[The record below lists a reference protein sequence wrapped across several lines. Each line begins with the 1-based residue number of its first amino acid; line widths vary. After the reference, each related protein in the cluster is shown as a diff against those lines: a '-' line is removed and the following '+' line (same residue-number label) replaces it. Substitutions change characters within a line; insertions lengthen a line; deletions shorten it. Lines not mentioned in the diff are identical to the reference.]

1 MELTSLIFK
10 SETSELER
18 ASTVIAALVQDM
30 TRVSAASAN
39 MARIQAQT
47 EAILARAATES
58 AKARKENA
66 RAADIEIKTIIA
78 ADKADADRAE
88 SIRKAAEAERRRT
101 EATEESTRASSRNVT
116 ILQRQ
121 SDILEFQAQ
130 GWSKGQSSIL
140 ATAKAANIAAD
151 EMEKLQKVLE
161 TQRKLMGSDPFDKS
175 MSGLTSL
182 KNQYGELRESI
193 RQYNTDSDLT
203 SKQTKELAR
212 DKERLIE
219 KMKTENAS
227 FSEIRA
233 AVRAH
238 NDEYVKLAGQ
248 YNTLSTAE
256 ANVIKNRKAV
266 ASATDY
272 LTQADQK
279 LVAALNTSNAAI
291 DRSGTDLLVKYESAL
306 RKSGVSQDIAT
317 QKLAEYKAQLIQVQ
331 GQENKRR
338 EDHLARSLA
347 PQATDIAV
355 SLWSGQNPLTVLLQQ
370 SGQIND
376 LFMQS
381 GVAAEDFAKTVRN
394 SLTSMVPSI
403 ITVATGISEVIGGMF
418 MDAGK
423 SVLDFISDV
432 SGISAAVEAAQR
444 WLVSAGEAN
453 FRWIGVMQR
462 FGENATK
469 VMVVGILAVVTAM
482 VAMVMKYKE
491 IIQSEN
497 ELSKALA
504 LNGGA
509 MDMTKESAIEYANSM
524 KQVGIGNL
532 KAQESMT
539 AFINAGAVGAE
550 TMDAAREAAVA
561 LEKYAGVALSDTA
574 KEFAK
579 LQDEPSKVL
588 IEIAKNTGQVEKAT
602 LDVISAIEKEQG
614 ASAAAAA
621 ATVYA
626 AEAKKKAADEI
637 KASLSPI
644 ETLWRDIK
652 SAVGQAGQAVYDLAT
667 SNKVVDTMRIA
678 WQTVAVIISETWF
691 VIKGVGKEIGGIA
704 AQLVAVLSG
713 DFAGAASIGESMR
726 EDAQAARAE
735 HDKLI
740 TSIMTK
746 GAVEKEQF
754 NENKAQ
760 NSEYAE
766 WLEKNSKALAKSHSK
781 EEQFA
786 IKKKQLQE
794 DLKKDL
800 IDEVKYNE
808 ALAGWKRVIMGEDK
822 KPKAAPKDTFYD
834 TSMTKFRDASIA
846 ATDATKELTK
856 SQLELMQ
863 TVADPKFAKLSEQ
876 KKLDILQS
884 GAAAI
889 AKEQEKEATI
899 ALVKAEEFREKVLGK
914 SEGLGKQ
921 YYADIEALYKHAK
934 ATEWSTEQIDEMI
947 VKIYKGTPVYQA
959 YQKTID
965 RVTEALHKF
974 SEASIAYQSSTNA
987 ENQELDYRIS
997 LLGRT
1002 AEEQRKLQIEYQRET
1017 KINATRV
1024 ELEKK
1029 LRDIAKE
1036 RAQAEKDGVV
1046 GDKIKEL
1053 TDAEVQARQDA
1064 AERIKVINK
1073 GIAVEYASDLD
1084 KEIAAIRG
1092 GISDSIVTALFE
1104 GGKEGSKK
1112 LRSVLVDALRK
1123 KVTIVVDAV
1132 VNTLMGN
1139 VIGGLVGGAGGSAAG
1154 GVASSI
1160 GSSAVGGLASN
1171 ALGTLGAFGGA
1182 VQGFGTA
1189 ALAATQSMLGMTG
1202 TVAQMSTSLAAAGHT
1217 AAAGMQSGI
1226 AAFQAIPGWGWA
1238 LAGVALLAGSGIGS
1252 TRGANHGGGLYSSLG
1267 QTNQEAASQLTG
1279 KLGWK
1284 DPEEDFTKRGN
1295 TELNKQ
1301 VESTVKGLLELYNGL
1316 GKLASGTVKELEVVA
1331 GFATNSKYD
1340 DEESY
1345 GYFQILEKATGEL
1358 LKEYTNRDME
1368 KDGGKAWEQYVAD
1381 LGTAMVTELR
1391 ASDIPSWMDEI
1402 LKELGD
1408 APTLESFQ
1416 KAVTEIHKIDQA
1428 FSTFSKTIDGF
1439 AGMTD
1444 KSFEALMK
1452 ASGGT
1457 DALAQSLN
1465 SYYENFYT
1473 EEERM
1478 VKATASLTEELAK
1491 SGVVIPTTKDAYR
1504 KMVTAALEAGESGT
1518 ELAAKLI
1525 QLSPA
1530 FAGIT
1535 PAAVTASKQL
1545 ATLNKIISNFGLK
1558 TNLKDV
1564 NFTDATKTLFESF
1577 GVAVED
1583 YSNSISGVLDGILTG
1598 KVKAEDAGKSLAE
1611 AAVGGITG
1619 AIAKAGADAI
1629 AAQFVMSVITPILD
1643 NIRSGKAALDGVDVQ
1658 GGVAKAKQDAVDLK
1672 IVLNTL
1678 GIDIG
1683 NGLIGLAD
1691 GIVAAGNTATQMING
1706 GASTVTPT
1714 VGTNQYGGVG
1724 DSHFTIGGS
1733 AVNNPYQSPE
1743 AQSLTELTNQTLNS
1757 NLKVSELLQKL
1768 LNPEKLFENKY
1779 KALDDQLIQQRKE
1792 LSRTNVGGGL
1802 GVNESTIQADID
1814 ALRLKIADNTSV
1826 HSIIDPM
1833 MRALDRISNYAT
1845 PNDLKTADSVF
1856 GDIAKL
1862 IVERSEGT
1870 PSTLG
1875 GYSINGTAGDPIQK
1889 RIQDTIKEY
1898 FNSAVGEGKLDWF
1911 NEFINGALGITSSSF
1926 NDNLDLQAKITQ
1938 MAELETKLREWYIAQ
1953 ARVIAVEDMSALAT
1967 ETTAAKA
1974 KTEELKRTGG
1984 LEDPVTKLKDQ
1995 LAQKM
2000 QAIDEGIGKAL
2011 LAEVEVLKSQK
2022 VPDSITKPIQ
2032 AEIDKSKKLLADFI
2046 SAPETLL
2053 NSLQSEYT
2061 ELSGTP
2067 TDVQNTNYVRN
2078 RMKELRKEIQAIQS
2092 GTFAADLGVDI
2103 AGLEDKM
2110 IAALLAATDPAKQE
2124 ALLAEIAKYKGGITE
2139 WYKAQADLLST
2150 EMLIDINKQIK
2161 GLETSEKGPLTA
2173 IKDAIQKYIDDFKA
2187 LGTLTDDVQTQID
2200 KLSGLQL
2207 TKARKS
2213 LYDQLLTPEEVK
2225 TRDKTELTK
2234 QFENV
2239 GKVVPASTS
2248 ALREMIDAAQA
2259 LGNSTLADK
2268 LLELVPAFVALQ
2280 DAATSIPSAE
2290 DLIKTF
2296 TDAYRSQLGRAPDTA
2311 GLEYWVSVVQ
2321 SGTMTLEKAM
2331 EAFGEGATTEGLNNR
2346 VLELT
2351 DAEGYLT
2358 LMRQNELSLLSSTNK
2373 AIKERIYA
2381 LEDEAAASAFS
2392 AGISKTKAD
2401 ADIRLLQAQ
2410 GNAAEVERLQ
2420 REQYIAGLT
2429 GLTEVQRIAS
2439 IGAYDYTQLIDNQ
2452 IEAIQRTTQV
2462 QQEKLGLE
2470 SSILQLLGKTTEMRE
2485 IELSKLDESNRPL
2498 QERIWLL
2505 EDEKRIS
2512 EERKGLQDQL
2522 NQVTLTNVELRSLE
2536 LATLNEVNRPLQERI
2551 WALEDEAKAIAFAS
2565 EISKTKADADIRL
2578 LQAQGNAVT
2587 VYALEREQYILGLN
2601 DLTEVQRA
2609 ASIGAYD
2616 YTKAIEKQINAMT
2629 AAKTIA
2635 GLDKEVSQLSIS
2647 DLEKE
2652 LAGISDRAGEYLRG
2666 LQEIDQA
2673 TASNIA
2679 SVNAWEQAMTDAA
2692 KRASTLAT
2700 VSKAT
2705 DDAYSALERAMDAQ
2719 RTGINKDLEI
2729 VQQRIGLENTLLGLL
2744 GNTTELRKRELSGI
2758 DESNR
2763 SVQERIWSLQ
2773 DAASATDTAFE
2784 TLERSVNLQKQVVQE
2799 TVDNIKAIF
2808 DSAKDAVKSLYNEVD
2823 TTRKAN
2829 VFTSMQ
2835 FIDSTLDN
2843 ARRGGQLP
2851 ESTALREA
2859 IDAVQGS
2866 IVDEQYSSAFEAE
2879 RARLVLAGK
2888 LSEIRDIAEPQL
2900 TSAESQLK
2908 ALDAILSDGRKQID
2922 ALRGVND
2929 AVLTTSEAHRLLQV
2943 TLSSEVALRE
2953 QAAFEISQSNAVT
2966 QQELLKEQLR
2976 VLEETLVTAKARIEE
2991 LRGVDTSILSLT
3003 TAVSA
3008 LATAIADEMNSR
3020 PTTAAASI
3028 MSEGSMSFAANN
3040 VIPLSLTPTASN
3052 VVQPDNSEIIE
3063 ENRLL
3068 RQELQAQ
3075 NGAMVR
3081 LLSKVAKVV
3090 ERWDDDGM
3098 PEVRTTT

>member
-1 MELTSLIFK
+1 MELSSLVF
-10 SETSELER
+10 SATTTELER

-30 TRVSAASAN
+30 SRVSVASAN

-78 ADKADADRAE
+78 ADKADAARAE

-101 EATEESTRASSRNVT
+101 EATEESTRAGQRNVS

-161 TQRKLMGSDPFDKS
+161 TQRKLMGSSPFDNS
-175 MSGLTSL
+175 LSGLTTL

-248 YNTLSTAE
+248 YNNLAQAE

-279 LVAALNTSNAAI
+279 LAAALNTSNTAI
-291 DRSGTDLLVKYESAL
+291 DRSGTDLLVKYETAL
-306 RKSGVSQDIAT
+306 RKSGVAQDVAT

-418 MDAGK
+418 VDAGK

-432 SGISAAVEAAQR
+432 SGISAAVEQAQR
-444 WLVSAGEAN
+444 WIASAGEAN

-462 FGENATK
+462 FGETATK
-469 VMVVGILAVVTAM
+469 VMAVGLLALVTTM
-482 VAMVMKYKE
+482 VAVAMKYKE

-509 MDMTKESAIEYANSM
+509 MDMTKESAIAYADSM

-561 LEKYAGVALSDTA
+561 LEKYAGIALSDTA

-579 LQDEPSKVL
+579 LQDEPSKAL
-588 IEIAKNTGQVEKAT
+588 IEIAKKTGQVEKAT
-602 LDVISAIEKEQG
+602 LDVISALEVEQG

-626 AEAKKKAADEI
+626 ADAKKKAADEI

-652 SAVGQAGQAVYDLAT
+652 SAIGQVGQAVYDLAT
-667 SNKVVDTMRIA
+667 SNEVVNGMRRV

-704 AQLVAVLSG
+704 AQLGAVLSG

-726 EDAQAARAE
+726 ADAQAARVE

-740 TSIMTK
+740 ASIMTK
-746 GAVEKEQF
+746 GDVEKKQF
-754 NENKAQ
+754 TANKAQ

-766 WLEKNSKALAKSHSK
+766 WLEKNSKALAKSQSK

-786 IKKKQLQE
+786 IKKKQLQA

-822 KPKAAPKDTFYD
+822 KPKAAPKDTFYE
-834 TSMTKFRDASIA
+834 TSMTKFRDASIEA
-846 ATDATKELTK
+846 SDATKELTK
-856 SQLELMQ
+856 SQIELMQ
-863 TVADPKFAKLSEQ
+863 TVADPKFAGLSEQ

-889 AKEQEKEATI
+889 AIEKQKEATI
-899 ALVKAEEFREKVLGK
+899 ALGKAEEFREKILGK

-921 YYADIEALYKHAK
+921 YYADIAALHKHAE

-965 RVTEALHKF
+965 RMTEALRKF
-974 SEASIAYQSSTNA
+974 TESSIAYQASTNA
-987 ENQELDYRIS
+987 ENQELDHRIS
-997 LLGRT
+997 LLGKT
-1002 AEEQRKLQIEYQRET
+1002 AEEQRKIQIEYQREM

-1036 RAQAEKDGVV
+1036 KAEAMKDGVI
-1046 GDKIKEL
+1046 DPRLLSKFA
-1053 TDAEVQARQDA
+1053 DAEVQAQQDA

-1073 GIAVEYASDLD
+1073 GVAVEYASDLD

-1112 LRSVLVDALRK
+1112 LRSVLEDALRK

-1132 VNTLMGN
+1132 VNTLVGN
-1139 VIGGLVGGAGGSAAG
+1139 VIGSITGSMAGGAGG
-1154 GVASSI
+1154 AS
-1160 GSSAVGGLASN
+1160 
-1171 ALGTLGAFGGA
+1171 ALGTAGNVVSLFGAGGMGGSLMAGAGWLTGATTLGGSLGAA
-1182 VQGFGTA
+1182 TSLMGTGT
-1189 ALAATQSMLGMTG
+1189 LAGMTSGLGM
-1202 TVAQMSTSLAAAGHT
+1202 VAGALGP
-1217 AAAGMQSGI
+1217 I
-1226 AAFQAIPGWGWA
+1226 A
-1238 LAGVALLAGSGIGS
+1238 LGIGAIVTLAEGFTS
-1252 TRGANHGGGLYSSLG
+1252 RGANHGGGIYSSLG
-1267 QTNQEAASQLTG
+1267 QTNQEAAGQLTG

-1331 GFATNSKYD
+1331 GFATNSKYN

-1345 GYFQILEKATGEL
+1345 GYFQIMNKATGEL
-1358 LKEYTNRDME
+1358 LKDYTNRDMD
-1368 KDGGKAWEQYVAD
+1368 KDGGIAWEQYVAD
-1381 LGTAMVTELR
+1381 LGTAMISELR
-1391 ASDIPSWMDEI
+1391 ASDIPSWMDGI
-1402 LKELGD
+1402 LEELGD
-1408 APTLESFQ
+1408 APTFENFS
-1416 KAVTEIHKIDQA
+1416 KAVAEIHKIDQA
-1428 FSTFSKTIDGF
+1428 FSTFSKNIVGF

-1444 KSFEALMK
+1444 KTFEALMK
-1452 ASGGT
+1452 GAGGIDKLT
-1457 DALAQSLN
+1457 PMLT
-1465 SYYENFYT
+1465 SYYDNFYS
-1473 EEERM
+1473 EAE
-1478 VKATASLTEELAK
+1478 KELN
-1491 SGVVIPTTKDAYR
+1491 IR
-1504 KMVTAALEAGESGT
+1504 NQLTAALTEQNLALPNTREEYRKLVEAQDLTTEAGRKNFVVLMQNE
-1518 ELAAKLI
+1518 A
-1525 QLSPA
+1525 A

-1535 PAAVTASKQL
+1535 PAAATASKQIT
-1545 ATLNKIISNFGLK
+1545 ALNKIISNFGLK
-1558 TNLKDV
+1558 TNFKDV

-1583 YSNSISGVLDGILTG
+1583 YSNSIAGVIQGVITG
-1598 KVKAEDAGKSLAE
+1598 KIEAEDAGKALAD
-1611 AAVGGITG
+1611 AAVGGITD
-1619 AIAKAGADAI
+1619 AIAQGASQAI
-1629 AAQFVMSVITPILD
+1629 AAQFVSSIISPVIA
-1643 NIRSGKAALDGVDVQ
+1643 NIMAGRAALDGVDMQ
-1658 GGVAKAKQDAVDLK
+1658 AGLANLRNGSEALK
-1672 IVLNTL
+1672 VVLNTV
-1678 GIDIG
+1678 GPEIANAF
-1683 NGLIGLAD
+1683 NGLGTAVVNGANSTVQMIARTSKFAIG
-1691 GIVAAGNTATQMING
+1691 GSAAG
-1706 GASTVTPT
+1706 STTVIYSSGVVNAGSSN

-1733 AVNNPYQSPE
+1733 AVNNPYQSPI
-1743 AQSLTELTNQTLNS
+1743 AQSLSELTNQTLSS

-1802 GVNESTIQADID
+1802 GVNESTLQADID
-1814 ALRLKIADNTSV
+1814 ALRIKIADNTSV
-1826 HSIIDPM
+1826 HAIIDPM
-1833 MRALDRISNYAT
+1833 ISALDRIANYAT
-1845 PNDLKTADSVF
+1845 PDDLKTADSIF
-1856 GDIAKL
+1856 GDLAKL

-1875 GYSINGTAGDPIQK
+1875 GYSIKGNAGDPIQK

-1898 FNSAVGEGKLDWF
+1898 FNSAIGEGKLDWF
-1911 NEFINGALGITSSSF
+1911 NEFINGAIGITSSSF
-1926 NDNLDLQAKITQ
+1926 NDNLDLQAKIAQ

-1974 KTEELKRTGG
+1974 KTAELKRTGG
-1984 LEDPVTKLKDQ
+1984 LEDPVSKLKEQ

-2011 LAEVEVLKSQK
+2011 LAEVEVLKNQK
-2022 VPDSITKPIQ
+2022 APDSITKPIQ

-2053 NSLQSEYT
+2053 NSLQSEYA

-2067 TDVQNTNYVRN
+2067 TDVQNTDYVRN
-2078 RMKELRKEIQAIQS
+2078 RMKELQKEIQAIQS
-2092 GTFAADLGVDI
+2092 GTFAADLGVGI

-2150 EMLIDINKQIK
+2150 EMLVDINKQIK
-2161 GLETSEKGPLTA
+2161 ELETSEKGPLTT

-2187 LGTLTDDVQTQID
+2187 LGTLTGDIQTQID

-2213 LYDQLLTPEEVK
+2213 LYDQLLSPEELK
-2225 TRDKTELTK
+2225 TRDTLALTSEFSK
-2234 QFENV
+2234 L
-2239 GKVVPASTS
+2239 GKVIPDSTS
-2248 ALREMIDAAQA
+2248 SLRAMIDAANA
-2259 LGNSTLADK
+2259 AGNTTLADS
-2268 LLELVPAFVALQ
+2268 LLELVPAFIALQ
-2280 DAATSIPSAE
+2280 DGAGGVG
-2290 DLIKTF
+2290 
-2296 TDAYRSQLGRAPDTA
+2296 DA
-2311 GLEYWVSVVQ
+2311 
-2321 SGTMTLEKAM
+2321 
-2331 EAFGEGATTEGLNNR
+2331 
-2346 VLELT
+2346 
-2351 DAEGYLT
+2351 
-2358 LMRQNELSLLSSTNK
+2358 
-2373 AIKERIYA
+2373 
-2381 LEDEAAASAFS
+2381 
-2392 AGISKTKAD
+2392 
-2401 ADIRLLQAQ
+2401 
-2410 GNAAEVERLQ
+2410 
-2420 REQYIAGLT
+2420 
-2429 GLTEVQRIAS
+2429 
-2439 IGAYDYTQLIDNQ
+2439 
-2452 IEAIQRTTQV
+2452 
-2462 QQEKLGLE
+2462 
-2470 SSILQLLGKTTEMRE
+2470 
-2485 IELSKLDESNRPL
+2485 LSKL
-2498 QERIWLL
+2498 
-2505 EDEKRIS
+2505 
-2512 EERKGLQDQL
+2512 
-2522 NQVTLTNVELRSLE
+2522 RS
-2536 LATLNEVNRPLQERI
+2536 
-2551 WALEDEAKAIAFAS
+2551 D
-2565 EISKTKADADIRL
+2565 
-2578 LQAQGNAVT
+2578 
-2587 VYALEREQYILGLN
+2587 
-2601 DLTEVQRA
+2601 
-2609 ASIGAYD
+2609 
-2616 YTKAIEKQINAMT
+2616 
-2629 AAKTIA
+2629 
-2635 GLDKEVSQLSIS
+2635 
-2647 DLEKE
+2647 
-2652 LAGISDRAGEYLRG
+2652 
-2666 LQEIDQA
+2666 
-2673 TASNIA
+2673 
-2679 SVNAWEQAMTDAA
+2679 
-2692 KRASTLAT
+2692 
-2700 VSKAT
+2700 T
-2705 DDAYSALERAMDAQ
+2705 DDAYAALERAVEAQ
-2719 RTGINKDLEI
+2719 RKVLNDLITNLRAVFDAAKAGAKTLYKEVDSVKRQSAEAGNLFINEALKA
-2729 VQQRIGLENTLLGLL
+2729 
-2744 GNTTELRKRELSGI
+2744 LRLNGAVPDSKE
-2758 DESNR
+2758 
-2763 SVQERIWSLQ
+2763 LQ
-2773 DAASATDTAFE
+2773 DAMDASIQGVTDAQYETAFDE
-2784 TLERSVNLQKQVVQE
+2784 
-2799 TVDNIKAIF
+2799 
-2808 DSAKDAVKSLYNEVD
+2808 
-2823 TTRKAN
+2823 
-2829 VFTSMQ
+2829 M
-2835 FIDSTLDN
+2835 
-2843 ARRGGQLP
+2843 RG
-2851 ESTALREA
+2851 
-2859 IDAVQGS
+2859 
-2866 IVDEQYSSAFEAE
+2866 
-2879 RARLVLAGK
+2879 RLVLAGK
-2888 LSEIRDIAEPQL
+2888 LTEIADLTEPQL
-2900 TSAESQLK
+2900 TLAEKQLED
-2908 ALDAILSDGRKQID
+2908 LDLILETARLQID
-2922 ALRGVND
+2922 
-2929 AVLTTSEAHRLLQV
+2929 
-2943 TLSSEVALRE
+2943 
-2953 QAAFEISQSNAVT
+2953 
-2966 QQELLKEQLR
+2966 
-2976 VLEETLVTAKARIEE
+2976 E
-2991 LRGVDTSILSLT
+2991 LRGINTSVLSVA
-3003 TAVSA
+3003 TAVSN
-3008 LATAIADEMNSR
+3008 LAAAIASEKVIAKPPVAVTFS
-3020 PTTAAASI
+3020 SI
-3028 MSEGSMSFAANN
+3028 APFMLDGWMTGGVSMPAPKLPGFDVGINN
-3040 VIPLSLTPTASN
+3040 VPYDMPAYLHAGESVIPSEFNPFNPSASTPLSLTPIGTSGVN
-3052 VVQPDNSEIIE
+3052 QTQDNSDIIE

-3081 LLSKVAKVV
+3081 LLSKVARVV
-3090 ERWDDDGM
+3090 ERWDGDGL
-3098 PEVRTTT
+3098 PEPRTETA